1 MRTMISSQCETQEEA
16 HAVLSAV
23 ASIGKEP
30 HACSK
35 QYVEPEEVG
44 KLTEKELLYDFTPPK
59 QNVSPGL
66 STIGK
71 IGTAAKEYIFEAL
84 KLGEQPGAKY
94 TEHMKLL
101 WARNEVK
108 FDGSE
113 YYL

>member
-1 MRTMISSQCETQEEA
+1 MRTMISFQCETQEEA

-23 ASIGKEP
+23 AAIGKEP

-35 QYVEPEEVG
+35 QYVEPQEVG

-71 IGTAAKEYIFEAL
+71 IGTATKEYIFEAL
-84 KLGEQPGAKY
+84 KKDIQPEAKY
-94 TEHMKLL
+94 AEHMKLL
-101 WARNEVK
+101 WARGEIK
-108 FDGSE
+108 FDGLQ

>member
-35 QYVEPEEVG
+35 QYVEPQEVAAEPR
-44 KLTEKELLYDFTPPK
+44 K
-59 QNVSPGL
+59 NVPPGL
-66 STIGK
+66 PTIGK